1 MKISGTKTQ
10 RGDTMAGGKHLLGK
24 PRGKHIFGTAKV
36 GEKGQIVIPK
46 EARQIFGVQ
55 PGDTVWDVGAGTGA
69 VTFELAR
76 KAMDGAV
83 FAVERNT
90 EAIELIAQNR
100 QKLGGFNV
108 HIVQGHAPEVLAD
121 LPKPNCVFVGGS
133 GGNIR
138 EIIEIALMKNP
149 KARIAV
155 NAIALETL
163 QETQRLF
170 AEFGLQQVEIT
181 QLSAARGKSIGCYTM
196 MTANNPVFILSG
208 KGDKYG
214 E

>member
-1 MKISGTKTQ
+1 M
-10 RGDTMAGGKHLLGK
+10 
-24 PRGKHIFGTAKV
+24 
-36 GEKGQIVIPK
+36 
-46 EARQIFGVQ
+46 
-55 PGDTVWDVGAGTGA
+55 
-69 VTFELAR
+69 
-76 KAMDGAV
+76 
-83 FAVERNT
+83 
-90 EAIELIAQNR
+90 
-100 QKLGGFNV
+100 
-108 HIVQGHAPEVLAD
+108 HIVQGHAPEVLAY

-133 GGNIR
+133 GGNMR
-138 EIIEIALMKNP
+138 EIIETALKKNP
-149 KARIAV
+149 ETRIAV

-208 KGDKYG
+208 KGAKYG